1 MPVPQIFKQKKLN
14 LSKQSIRCLLYLSE
28 GPYIIFT
35 CFQYRGG
42 TPNHPPI
49 AAPHWMKLANH
60 DLFKSSII
68 VILGLDVSLFGG
80 GLQNFRIG
88 KNLLNLLV
96 GRGTEGCLWIPVLTL
111 LKQAG
116 HARTSKAPPQHCTA
130 SVSKSWPTYLSA
142 LSYISHIISQYF
154 RYVIIPGPN
163 SLHFQIFTS
172 LWNLSFLHW
181 LVSGPGHRSSP
192 ASGLP
197 FLVLFGIREHLVS
210 DRRIRWRPPFG
221 NRFFAIFWVWLRKR
235 PMISREIFWGPW
247 FCSDNLAILFNY
259 LKNGTKDRA
268 RLDFFWKI

>member
-1 MPVPQIFKQKKLN
+1 M
-14 LSKQSIRCLLYLSE
+14 SRYL
-28 GPYIIFT
+28 
-35 CFQYRGG
+35 
-42 TPNHPPI
+42 
-49 AAPHWMKLANH
+49 
-60 DLFKSSII
+60 
-68 VILGLDVSLFGG
+68 GG
-80 GLQNFRIG
+80 GLHNFRIG

-210 DRRIRWRPPFG
+210 PIRWRPPLGIDFLPFFEFG
-221 NRFFAIFWVWLRKR
+221 FEK
-235 PMISREIFWGPW
+235 GPW
-247 FCSDNLAILFNY
+247 FPEKYF
-259 LKNGTKDRA
+259 GGH
-268 RLDFFWKI
+268 DFALTT